1 MARILYSERP
11 YVEELSTN
19 KTRNLIVICER
30 LFLPVQADAAKL
42 ELAGEIAG
50 RLIDEP
56 QVLLWMLQLEAIELL
71 FELWEQKDGQFA
83 LEPNFNDLQ
92 QLRYLGFIH
101 VEEDQVAVN
110 IEAKD
115 LFYFILKSHKSGKIM
130 ERHTR
135 WEQVIFGMLF
145 TYGILDVYYCYD
157 IFVQVTGEEI
167 SYDEMER
174 FLLIRIVFWRSGI
187 LLRNEKTK
195 RLFMVSREVLDRN
208 EVFDEWNEY
217 QDLNFKEYTEDEYVA
232 LAMGNGVTG
241 WPGVSEMFTYILEEI
256 EDDRYKAMVIM
267 KSIILMIQNGASY
280 LDTVVKVSRLLDAEE
295 EDEKIFYDCLKTVF
309 YHTPIYGKKGHTLSD
324 MAKKQDDVPFQVING
339 GLIF

>member
-56 QVLLWMLQLEAIELL
+56 QVLLWMLQSEAIDLL

-115 LFYFILKSHKSGKIM
+115 LFYFN
-130 ERHTR
+130 
-135 WEQVIFGMLF
+135 
-145 TYGILDVYYCYD
+145 GIQD
-157 IFVQVTGEEI
+157 G
-167 SYDEMER
+167 S
-174 FLLIRIVFWRSGI
+174 
-187 LLRNEKTK
+187 
-195 RLFMVSREVLDRN
+195 RLFSGCCL
-208 EVFDEWNEY
+208 
-217 QDLNFKEYTEDEYVA
+217 LTEFWMYIT
-232 LAMGNGVTG
+232 AM
-241 WPGVSEMFTYILEEI
+241 
-256 EDDRYKAMVIM
+256 
-267 KSIILMIQNGASY
+267 
-280 LDTVVKVSRLLDAEE
+280 
-295 EDEKIFYDCLKTVF
+295 IFLCR
-309 YHTPIYGKKGHTLSD
+309 
-324 MAKKQDDVPFQVING
+324 
-339 GLIF
+339 

>member
-56 QVLLWMLQLEAIELL
+56 QVLLWMLQSEAIDLL

-115 LFYFILKSHKSGKIM
+115 LFYFTLKSHKSGRIM

-135 WEQVIFGMLF
+135 
-145 TYGILDVYYCYD
+145 
-157 IFVQVTGEEI
+157 
-167 SYDEMER
+167 
-174 FLLIRIVFWRSGI
+174 
-187 LLRNEKTK
+187 
-195 RLFMVSREVLDRN
+195 
-208 EVFDEWNEY
+208 
-217 QDLNFKEYTEDEYVA
+217 
-232 LAMGNGVTG
+232 
-241 WPGVSEMFTYILEEI
+241 
-256 EDDRYKAMVIM
+256 
-267 KSIILMIQNGASY
+267 
-280 LDTVVKVSRLLDAEE
+280 
-295 EDEKIFYDCLKTVF
+295 
-309 YHTPIYGKKGHTLSD
+309 
-324 MAKKQDDVPFQVING
+324 
-339 GLIF
+339 

>member
-101 VEEDQVAVN
+101 VEEDQV
-110 IEAKD
+110 
-115 LFYFILKSHKSGKIM
+115 LS
-130 ERHTR
+130 
-135 WEQVIFGMLF
+135 
-145 TYGILDVYYCYD
+145 
-157 IFVQVTGEEI
+157 
-167 SYDEMER
+167 
-174 FLLIRIVFWRSGI
+174 LIHI
-187 LLRNEKTK
+187 
-195 RLFMVSREVLDRN
+195 
-208 EVFDEWNEY
+208 
-217 QDLNFKEYTEDEYVA
+217 
-232 LAMGNGVTG
+232 
-241 WPGVSEMFTYILEEI
+241 
-256 EDDRYKAMVIM
+256 
-267 KSIILMIQNGASY
+267 
-280 LDTVVKVSRLLDAEE
+280 
-295 EDEKIFYDCLKTVF
+295 
-309 YHTPIYGKKGHTLSD
+309 
-324 MAKKQDDVPFQVING
+324 
-339 GLIF
+339 